1 MMRRS
6 TGQRVKDWLDRS
18 MPTQEAMR
26 ENPILR
32 PFADRI
38 LRSELWRFT
47 QRSVPRG
54 VALGMLAGFLVP
66 VGQIFVAAFLA
77 LPLRA
82 NVPIAT
88 LVTFITNP
96 FTYPFWLVAAN
107 RLGNLI
113 LRVDAMTP
121 TRAINEGLASPA
133 WQWWSWFVR
142 EAGVTAFG
150 FAVIGIL
157 GAAIGYLV
165 ASLGWRWWIAR
176 KWSARRVERRARRQ
190 SADQMPD

>member
-1 MMRRS
+1 MRRP
-6 TGQRVKDWLDRS
+6 TGQRVRNWVDRS
-18 MPTQEAMR
+18 MPTQETMR
-26 ENPILR
+26 ENRMLR

-66 VGQIFVAAFLA
+66 FGQIFAAAFLA
-77 LPLRA
+77 LPVRA
-82 NVPIAT
+82 NVPIAA

-96 FTYPFWLVAAN
+96 FTYPFWVVAAN
-107 RLGNLI
+107 RLGSLI

-121 TRAINEGLASPA
+121 TRALNEGLASPA
-133 WQWWSWFVR
+133 WVWWSWFVR

-150 FAVIGIL
+150 FAVIGVL
-157 GAAIGYLV
+157 SAAVGYLV
-165 ASLGWRWWIAR
+165 ASFGWRWWVAR
-176 KWSARRVERRARRQ
+176 KWRARMTERRDRRQ
-190 SADQMPD
+190 QAGKMPD

>member
-1 MMRRS
+1 MLWPS
-6 TGQRVKDWLDRS
+6 GKWVKNWVDRS
-18 MPTQEAMR
+18 MPTQEGLR
-26 ENPILR
+26 ENRLLR

-54 VALGMLAGFLVP
+54 VALGMLAGFLIP

-77 LPLRA
+77 LPVRA

-96 FTYPFWLVAAN
+96 FTYPFWVVAAN
-107 RLGNLI
+107 RLGSLI
-113 LRVDAMTP
+113 LRVDALTP
-121 TRAINEGLASPA
+121 TRALNEGLASPA
-133 WQWWSWFVR
+133 WLWWSWFVR

-157 GAAIGYLV
+157 SAAIGYLV
-165 ASLGWRWWIAR
+165 AAFGWRWWVAH
-176 KWSARRVERRARRQ
+176 KWSVRRAERRERTRL
-190 SADQMPD
+190 ADEIAD

>member
-1 MMRRS
+1 MRRPRGS
-6 TGQRVKDWLDRS
+6 RIKRWVDRS
-18 MPTQEAMR
+18 MPTQEGMR
-26 ENPILR
+26 ENRMLR

-66 VGQIFVAAFLA
+66 VGQIFAAAFLA
-77 LPLRA
+77 LPFRA
-82 NVPIAT
+82 NVPIAA

-96 FTYPFWLVAAN
+96 FTYPFWVVAAN
-107 RLGNLI
+107 RLGGLI

-157 GAAIGYLV
+157 SASIGYLV
-165 ASLGWRWWIAR
+165 AAFGWRWWVAR
-176 KWSARRVERRARRQ
+176 KWSARRAERRARQQ
-190 SADQMPD
+190 SAEEIPD